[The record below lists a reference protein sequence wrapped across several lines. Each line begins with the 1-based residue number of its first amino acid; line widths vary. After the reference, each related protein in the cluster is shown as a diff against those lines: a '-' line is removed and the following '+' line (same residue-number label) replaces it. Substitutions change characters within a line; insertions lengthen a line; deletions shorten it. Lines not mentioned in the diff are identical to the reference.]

1 MSQQFTTHFASLSNF
16 ERGSIEVIKGDAK
29 HYAFSNVFDVA
40 SRSAPFEKVVVAKNL
55 EYVIEILRAEGQSEW
70 FAAAH
75 DEFAVALDGYVE
87 VEFLKLDHRVAIAPA
102 ATEGTVKAGPNPAGR
117 RMGAIYLKR
126 GHQALLPAGAAYRF
140 KAQQPGVIML
150 QTLRGELSVEKW
162 GEICIK

>member
-87 VEFLKLDHRVAIAPA
+87 VEFLKLDRPEEIAPA
-102 ATEGTVKAGPNPAGR
+102 ATDGTVKAGPKPAGR